1 MDSQRADTM
10 AALCKPFCDSGQV
23 TCVFNFSLH
32 ICSTKIMRFCL
43 SGSGKKQTPRQDSVG
58 KYISR
63 GNVWAR
69 KMVRQQCRSAL
80 ERRREGG
87 KVVREDPRFPRKIIS
102 GSPGVKVGY

>member
-1 MDSQRADTM
+1 MN
-10 AALCKPFCDSGQV
+10 V
-23 TCVFNFSLH
+23 SLH
-32 ICSTKIMRFCL
+32 ICSTGIMRFCL

-58 KYISR
+58 KDISR

-87 KVVREDPRFPRKIIS
+87 NVVREDPRFPRKIIS
-102 GSPGVKVGY
+102 GHPGVKVGY

>member
-23 TCVFNFSLH
+23 TCVLNFSLH

-58 KYISR
+58 KDISR

-87 KVVREDPRFPRKIIS
+87 KILDFQER
-102 GSPGVKVGY
+102 